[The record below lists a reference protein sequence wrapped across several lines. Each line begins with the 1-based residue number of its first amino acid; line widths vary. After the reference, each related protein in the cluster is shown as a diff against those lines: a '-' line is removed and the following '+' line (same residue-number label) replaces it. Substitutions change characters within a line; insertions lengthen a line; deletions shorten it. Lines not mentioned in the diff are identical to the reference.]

1 VSDFGRRARLSLH
14 PPSNVSDFRSRNDNE
29 LDRLSSDD
37 LIAYIR
43 AAHAHGRPDDA
54 ARALAILVFRHF
66 EDVKR
71 RVSLK
76 VAREEVEDVAMEAVE
91 SAIRSAFDG
100 TAIGQFV
107 NWLHRIVDRRIADHY
122 RRREARPRTTPL
134 PEEHEEA
141 EDVFGKAVAIVDPET
156 EAAEEVADVRAAAER
171 AMPENE
177 VHQRVVD
184 LYVYEDLDAATTAG
198 RINELFEELDPPMS
212 ADNVHQIVSRFR
224 KTLRRLLED
233 D

>member
-1 VSDFGRRARLSLH
+1 VSGFALTARLSVH
-14 PPSNVSDFRSRNDNE
+14 PPSNVPEFRPLTETE

-43 AAHAHGRPDDA
+43 EARAHGLPEEA
-54 ARALAILVFRHF
+54 TRALGILVFRHF

-76 VAREEVEDVAMEAVE
+76 VPREEVEDVAMEAIE
-91 SAIRSAFDG
+91 SAIKSAFDG
-100 TAIGQFV
+100 TAMGQFV
-107 NWLHRIVDRRIADHY
+107 NWLHTIVDRRIVDHY
-122 RRREARPRTTPL
+122 RRREARPKTQPL

-141 EDVFGKAVAIVDPET
+141 EDVFGKAMAVVDPEN
-156 EAAEEVADVRAAAER
+156 EAAEELADLRAAAER

-177 VHQRVVD
+177 VHRRVVD
-184 LYVYEDLDAATTAG
+184 LYAFEDLDAATTAG
-198 RINELFEELDPPMS
+198 RINELFETLDPPMS

-224 KTLRRLLED
+224 KKLRGILED